1 MLTPDLF
8 LRCRKSGFATLLGI
22 AALSVLLVGAPA
34 AAQNEK
40 PSGTLEIQQVQVAFL
55 WSANFG
61 GGPLQ
66 YKGKTYKFT
75 IGGLGIGGIG
85 ASSINATGEVFDMTD
100 VSQIEGIYGQARY
113 GYAVGTNS
121 AGELWMQNP
130 NGV

>member
-1 MLTPDLF
+1 
-8 LRCRKSGFATLLGI
+8 
-22 AALSVLLVGAPA
+22 LVGAPA

-55 WSANFG
+55 WSVNLG
-61 GGPLQ
+61 GGSLQ
-66 YKGKTYKFT
+66 YKGRTYKFT

-100 VSQIEGIYGQARY
+100 VSQFEGVYGQARY
-113 GYAVGTNS
+113 GYAAGINS

-130 NGV
+130 NGVRIKLKAERRGLALSLGVDGVAIILD